1 MLQMIYYVITEL
13 SHHSSTILLAKTYL
27 MNRFKS
33 FILLILFF
41 VISTNVFAQL
51 QEDYSSQWKKIE
63 ALEKKGLT
71 KDALN
76 ETIKIFKDA
85 VAKNNEA
92 QQIKAAMFQMKYRNM
107 TEEDNQQKN
116 LFFVDTLI
124 AQTKAPAKNILLSM
138 QAQLFQTYKENNR
151 YKLYNRTALAEE
163 KGNDITTWSI
173 AKLNATIANLYKAS
187 LKYEA
192 ILKVTNLNGLDAII
206 VQGKNTRQLRPTLYD
221 FLAHRTLD
229 YFMSTENDVTS
240 PAYKFIINEEVA
252 FAPVKEFAAY
262 NFKTK
267 DTSSLYFNALQI
279 MQDLLAF
286 HLNDAQ
292 PEALLDA
299 DLKRL
304 DFVNEHGVFSNKEKL
319 YENALLNIETK
330 YSNSPASAQAT
341 YLRAQMLVESG
352 NKYNPLTGKENQ
364 FDLVK
369 AKYICEAAYAKF
381 PKSEGG
387 INCKNLISEIE
398 KPSLHFEVEK
408 VNLPALPFRAL
419 VTFKN
424 IGKVYYRIVQT
435 NREEI
440 KRLENNNDYEKV
452 WPFILALKPLKSWS
466 EMLPDQK
473 DFQQHATEIKVDAL
487 PVGTYYLLASIKEDF
502 SLSNNI
508 VGRATTYVSNISY
521 ITNNKN
527 ELYVLDRDNGKPL
540 EKATVQLWMNSY
552 SYNSRKYET
561 VKSGLYITDKNG
573 FVKIAK
579 PANYENSIV
588 QVKYNNDELFTDDG
602 YNSYYYDDINAKN
615 NSTKRTFL
623 FTDRSIYRPGQTIFF
638 KGIIT
643 QTDSTNRKSEIL
655 ANTKTS
661 VQLLDRNNQ
670 KISSVNVVT
679 NDYGSYN
686 GSFKIPEGLLN
697 GSFYLKDTI
706 TNSTQNISVE
716 EYKRPKFS
724 AEIKKPEGSYRVNDS
739 IRVIG
744 TAKAFSG
751 NNIDGAKVSYRVVRV
766 IRYPIWFGYYRSI
779 YPPRGSNEEMEI
791 TNGITTTDAK
801 GEFNIVFKAIPDET
815 VDKKSQPTFDYR
827 VSADITDVNGET
839 RSAITTISISYQAI
853 QLNIIAD
860 EKMPADSIKNIGIT
874 STNANGLHE
883 KTRVNF
889 AMYKL
894 QEPNRMFKA
903 RYWQQPD
910 LFTMSKE
917 EYYKL
922 FPYDVYANE
931 DQMSKWALGEKVIDV
946 TDTTRTDTRFDIR
959 DTRLKPG
966 WYKIIVTGEDKYGED
981 EKAEK
986 YLQIT
991 TNDEP
996 IANIK
1001 TPINVDVE
1009 KQTTQPGEK
1018 IKYNITTGFDKIWLI
1033 QNIVRPN
1040 ENYKI
1045 TYPTVSNGERFS
1057 NSIDVTESDRGGI
1070 NMNYVFVKHNR
1081 IYTGAQNFAVPWNNK
1096 QLKIA
1101 YETFRDK
1108 LEPGSAEKW
1117 KIKITGDKAEKV
1129 TAETLIS
1136 MYDASL
1142 DQFKP
1147 HNWGSLNSLWPLN
1160 NSVFNWS
1167 GNTFNGLASNEYDQ
1181 IKNVLL
1187 NALEKQYDHLL
1198 NNGWNENYNGRFG
1211 YDLRS
1216 DRLQEVVVSG
1226 MATQTQSSQIFDVN
1240 KSMNASKSLEGK
1252 VSGLVIQSDDKK
1264 EATTF
1269 KDQAVFNNEN
1279 IKIRKNFNET
1289 AFFFPDL
1296 KTDADGNVEFSFTMP
1311 EALTQWKLQVMAHT
1325 KELASAVSSKN
1336 TVTQKQLMVQPNAP
1350 RFLREG
1356 DRMEFSAK
1364 IVNLTVNEITGT
1376 SQLEILDAAINKPVD
1391 GWFKNVFSQQY
1402 FTVPAGQ
1409 SVAVK
1414 FPIDIPFNFNSA
1426 MTYRIKAISSPL
1438 GGGQEGASFSDG
1450 EEAAIPVLTNRILV
1464 TESLPLN
1471 MRNTDAK
1478 TFKFEKL
1485 INSSTSSTLTTH
1497 ALTVEYTSNPAW
1509 YAIQALPYLM
1519 EYPYECSEQT
1529 FSKYYANTLASFIS
1543 NSSPKIKAV
1552 FERWKITDT
1561 AALMSNL
1568 QKNEELKAVLLQ
1580 ETPWVLDAQNETQQK
1595 KNIALLFDMVRL
1607 AAEKNKTLAK
1617 LKEMQSSNGGFT
1629 WFKGGR
1635 DDRYI
1640 TQYILTGIGH
1650 LRKLKA
1656 VQRSDYENL
1665 KPIVDKALPYLDAR
1679 LKDEYDN
1686 LIKYNA
1692 KLSDNHLSY
1701 TAIQYLYMRSFFTET
1716 SIAAF
1721 AKKAADYYKGQ
1732 AQKYWLNQSK
1742 YMQAMA
1748 ALALYRNDDSKT
1760 AKAIIESLKQNSIS
1774 SEEMGMY
1781 WKDFTKGG
1789 YYWYQAPIESQAL
1802 MIEAF
1807 TDIDKNVAT
1816 INDLKTWLLKQ
1827 KQTQNWGNTK
1837 ATAEACF
1844 ALLLQGSDWLSEE
1857 KIVTIKLGN
1866 VLISSPTGGGWE
1878 GAEAGTGYFKKR
1890 IKAEKV
1896 KPEMGNISVEIKSV
1910 NNQPTNQTTSWG
1922 AAYWQYFEDLDK
1934 IIPNTFGTETP
1945 LKLVKKLF
1953 IEKNTDKGLVLQPVN
1968 DGDEIKVGDKI
1979 KVRIE
1984 LRADRDME
1992 YVHMKDMRAACM
2004 EPTNVISQYKYQ
2016 GGLGYYES
2024 TKDASTNFFFG
2035 LLPRGT
2041 YIFEYPMFVTHSGNF
2056 SNGITNIQCMYAP
2069 EFTSHSE
2076 GIRVSVAP

>member
-1 MLQMIYYVITEL
+1 MSNI
-13 SHHSSTILLAKTYL
+13 
-27 MNRFKS
+27 KS
-33 FILLILFF
+33 FAILILFF
-41 VISTNVFAQL
+41 VIHISVFAQVK
-51 QEDYSSQWKKIE
+51 EDYSSEWKKID

-85 VAKNNEA
+85 VNKNNEA

-138 QAQLFQTYKENNR
+138 QAQLFQSYKENNR
-151 YKLYNRTALAEE
+151 YQLYNRTALEEE

-187 LKYEA
+187 LKTEA
-192 ILKVTNLNGLDAII
+192 VLKVTDLNGLDAII
-206 VQGKNTRQLRPTLYD
+206 DKGKNTRQLRPTLFD
-221 FLAHRTLD
+221 FLEHRALD
-229 YFMSTENDVTS
+229 YFMSTENDVTT
-240 PAYKFIINEEVA
+240 PAYKFIINEVAA

-267 DTSSLYFNALQI
+267 DTASLYFNALQI

-292 PEALLDA
+292 PEALLDT

-304 DFVNEHGVFSNKEKL
+304 NFVNQHGIFNNKEKL
-319 YENALLNIETK
+319 YENALLNIEIK
-330 YSNSPASAQAT
+330 YSQSPASAKAT
-341 YLRAQMLVESG
+341 YLRAQMLVASAE
-352 NKYNPLTGKENQ
+352 KYNPLTNKENQ
-364 FDLVK
+364 YDLVK
-369 AKYICEAAYAKF
+369 AKQICEVVYAKF

-387 INCKNLISEIE
+387 INCKNFISEIE
-398 KPSLHFEVEK
+398 KPSLHFDIEK
-408 VNLPALPFRAL
+408 VNVPALPFRAL

-424 IGKVYYRIVQT
+424 IGRVYYRVVQT
-435 NREEI
+435 NREDI
-440 KRLENNNDYEKV
+440 KRLENTSDYEKM
-452 WPFILALKPLKSWS
+452 WPSIVALKPLKSWS
-466 EMLPDQK
+466 EIIPDQK
-473 DFQQHATEIKVDAL
+473 DFQQHATEIKLDAL
-487 PVGTYYLLASIKEDF
+487 PVGTYYLLASIQEDF

-508 VGRATTYVSNISY
+508 IGRVTTYVSNISY

-540 EKATVQLWMNSY
+540 EKATVQLWTNTYSY
-552 SYNSRKYET
+552 SSRKYET
-561 VKSGLYITDKNG
+561 VKSGLYTTDKNG

-579 PANYENSIV
+579 PINYENSIV

-602 YNSYYYDDINAKN
+602 YNSYYYDDINTKN
-615 NSTKRTFL
+615 KSTKRTFL

-643 QTDSTNRKSEIL
+643 QTDSTKRKSEIL

-670 KISSVNVVT
+670 KITSINVT
-679 NDYGSYN
+679 SNDYGSYN

-697 GSFYLKDTI
+697 GNFYLKDTL

-739 IRVIG
+739 IRVTG
-744 TAKAFSG
+744 AAKAFAG

-779 YPPRGSNEEMEI
+779 YPPQSNNEEMEI
-791 TNGITTTDAK
+791 TNGITTTDTK
-801 GEFNIVFKAIPDET
+801 GEFNIVFKAIPDES
-815 VDKKSQPTFDYR
+815 VEKKSQPTFDYR
-827 VSADITDVNGET
+827 VSADITDLNGET
-839 RSAITTISISYQAI
+839 RSATTIISVSYQAI

-860 EKMPADSIKNIGIT
+860 EKLSTDNIKNIGIT
-874 STNANGLHE
+874 STNANGQHE
-883 KTRVNF
+883 KTRVNYTI
-889 AMYKL
+889 YKL
-894 QEPNRMFKA
+894 QEPNRMFRA

-910 LFTMSKE
+910 LFTISKE

-922 FPYDVYANE
+922 FPYDVYSDE
-931 DQMSKWALGEKVIDV
+931 VQMSKWALGEKVIDV
-946 TDTTRTDTRFDIR
+946 TDTTARDSRFKTQDIR
-959 DTRLKPG
+959 LKTG
-966 WYKIIVTGEDKYGED
+966 WYKVIATGKDKYGE
-981 EKAEK
+981 EIKAEK
-986 YLQIT
+986 FILIT
-991 TNDEP
+991 GSDPQTIETKAP
-996 IANIK
+996 IL
-1001 TPINVDVE
+1001 VDVL
-1009 KQTTQPGEK
+1009 KQIAQPGEK
-1018 IKYNITTGFDKIWLI
+1018 ITYDITTGFDKIWLI

-1045 TYPTVSNGERFS
+1045 TYPTVSNGERFT
-1057 NSIDVTESDRGGI
+1057 NSIDVTEADRGGI
-1070 NMNYVFVKHNR
+1070 NMNYVFVQHNR
-1081 IYTGAQNFAVPWNNK
+1081 VYTGAQNFSVPWNNK
-1096 QLKIA
+1096 QLNIS

-1108 LEPGSAEKW
+1108 LEPGSTEKW
-1117 KIKITGDKAEKV
+1117 KIKIKGDNAEKV
-1129 TAETLIS
+1129 AAETLIS

-1147 HNWGSLNSLWPLN
+1147 HAWGSLNGLWPLN
-1160 NSVFNWS
+1160 NSYFNWS
-1167 GNTFNGLASNEYDQ
+1167 GNTFSDIASNENDQ
-1181 IKNVLL
+1181 IKSVFL
-1187 NALEKQYDHLL
+1187 NSLEKQYDYLV
-1198 NNGWNENYNGRFG
+1198 NNGWNESYGGLIRLRGNSSMAASDNGRAG
-1211 YDLRS
+1211 
-1216 DRLQEVVVSG
+1216 LQEVVVTSSRVEKKTPI
-1226 MATQTQSSQIFDVN
+1226 TQD
-1240 KSMNASKSLEGK
+1240 ALLGK
-1252 VSGLVIQSDDKK
+1252 VAGVQIKSETVSDLSINRNSNNINDIPIQL
-1264 EATTF
+1264 
-1269 KDQAVFNNEN
+1269 
-1279 IKIRKNFNET
+1279 RKNFNET

-1296 KTDADGNVEFSFTMP
+1296 KTDVDGNVEFSFTMP
-1311 EALTQWKLQVMAHT
+1311 EALTQWKLQLMAHT
-1325 KELASAVSSKN
+1325 KELASAVSSKI

-1364 IVNLTVNEITGT
+1364 IVNLTVNEIIGT
-1376 SQLEILDAAINKPVD
+1376 SQLELLDAATNKVVD

-1402 FTVPAGQ
+1402 FSVPAGQ

-1426 MTYRIKAISSPL
+1426 MIYRIKAIAKD
-1438 GGGQEGASFSDG
+1438 GSFSDG
-1450 EEAAIPVLTNRILV
+1450 EEAAIPVLTNRMLV
-1464 TESLPLN
+1464 TESLLLN
-1471 MRNTDAK
+1471 MRNTNSK
-1478 TFKFEKL
+1478 TFKFDKL
-1485 INSSTSSTLTTH
+1485 LNSGNSSTLSNH

-1509 YAIQALPYLM
+1509 YAVQALPYLM
-1519 EYPYECSEQT
+1519 EYPYECAEQT
-1529 FSKYYANTLASFIS
+1529 FSKFYANTLASFIS
-1543 NSSPKIKAV
+1543 NSSPKIKEV

-1561 AALMSNL
+1561 AALMGNL

-1580 ETPWVLDAQNETQQK
+1580 ETPWVLAAQNETQQK

-1635 DDRYI
+1635 DDRYM

-1656 VQRSDYENL
+1656 VQGSDYENL

-1679 LKDEYDN
+1679 LKEEYDN
-1686 LIKYNA
+1686 LIKYKA

-1701 TAIQYLYMRSFFTET
+1701 TAIQYLYMRCFFTEINIT
-1716 SIAAF
+1716 SS
-1721 AKKAADYYKGQ
+1721 AKTAVEYYKAQ
-1732 AQKYWLNQSK
+1732 AQKYWLSQSK
-1742 YMQAMA
+1742 YMQAMV
-1748 ALALYRNDDSKT
+1748 ALALYRNNDSKT
-1760 AKAIIESLKQNSIS
+1760 AKAILESLKQNSIS

-1802 MIEAF
+1802 MVEAF
-1807 TDIDKNVAT
+1807 TDIDKNIAT
-1816 INDLKTWLLKQ
+1816 INDIKTWLLKQ

-1857 KIVTIKLGN
+1857 KMVTINLGN
-1866 VLISSPTGGGWE
+1866 TIIKSSDDKT
-1878 GAEAGTGYFKKR
+1878 EAGTGYFKKR
-1890 IKAEKV
+1890 IEGEKV
-1896 KPEMGNISVEIKSV
+1896 NPEMGNISVEIKSV

-1934 IIPNTFGTETP
+1934 ITSAETP

-1953 IEKNTDKGLVLQPVN
+1953 VEKNTDKGLVLQAIK

-1984 LRADRDME
+1984 LRSDRDME

-2024 TKDASTNFFFG
+2024 TKDASTNFFFSW
-2035 LLPRGT
+2035 LPRGT
-2041 YIFEYPMFVTHSGNF
+2041 YIFEYSMFVTHSGNF

-2069 EFTSHSE
+2069 EFASHSE
-2076 GIRVSVAP
+2076 GVRVSVAP

>member
-1 MLQMIYYVITEL
+1 MSNI
-13 SHHSSTILLAKTYL
+13 
-27 MNRFKS
+27 KS
-33 FILLILFF
+33 FTILILFF
-41 VISTNVFAQL
+41 VIHISVFAQVK
-51 QEDYSSQWKKIE
+51 EDYSSEWKKID

-85 VAKNNEA
+85 VDKNNEA

-138 QAQLFQTYKENNR
+138 QAQLFQSYKENNR
-151 YKLYNRTALAEE
+151 YQLYNRTALEEE

-187 LKYEA
+187 LKTEA
-192 ILKVTNLNGLDAII
+192 VLKVTDLNGLDAII
-206 VQGKNTRQLRPTLYD
+206 DKGKNTRQLRPTLFD
-221 FLAHRTLD
+221 FLEHRALD
-229 YFMSTENDVTS
+229 YFMSTENDVTT
-240 PAYKFIINEEVA
+240 PAYKFIINEVAA

-267 DTSSLYFNALQI
+267 DTASLYFNALQI

-292 PEALLDA
+292 PEALLVA

-304 DFVNEHGVFSNKEKL
+304 DFVNEHGVFTNKEKL
-319 YENALLNIETK
+319 YENALLNIEIK
-330 YSNSPASAQAT
+330 YSQSPASAKAT
-341 YLRAQMLVESG
+341 YLRAQMLVASAE
-352 NKYNPLTGKENQ
+352 KYNPLLNKENQ

-369 AKYICEAAYAKF
+369 AKQICEATYAKF

-387 INCKNLISEIE
+387 INCKNLITQIE

-408 VNLPALPFRAL
+408 VNVPALPFRAL

-440 KRLENNNDYEKV
+440 KRLENNNDYDKV
-452 WPFILALKPLKSWS
+452 WPSILALKPYKSWS
-466 EMLPDQK
+466 ENIPDQK
-473 DFQQHATEIKVDAL
+473 DFQQHATEITVDGL
-487 PVGTYYLLASIKEDF
+487 PLGTYYLLASIKEDF
-502 SLSNNI
+502 STSNNI
-508 VGRATTYVSNISY
+508 ISRAITYVSNISY
-521 ITNNKN
+521 ITNNKM

-540 EKATVQLWMNSY
+540 GKATVQLWTNAYSY
-552 SYNSRKYET
+552 STRKYEVT
-561 VKSGLYITDKNG
+561 KAGIYTTDKNG

-579 PANYENSIV
+579 PANYENSIM

-602 YNSYYYDDINAKN
+602 YNSYYYDDINTKN
-615 NSTKRTFL
+615 KSTKRTFL

-643 QTDSTNRKSEIL
+643 QTDSTNQKSEIL
-655 ANTKTS
+655 TNIKTA
-661 VQLLDRNNQ
+661 VQLFDRNNQ
-670 KISSVNVVT
+670 KISGINVT
-679 NDYGSYN
+679 SNDYGSYN

-697 GSFYLKDTI
+697 GSFYLKDTL
-706 TNSTQNISVE
+706 TNSTQYISVE

-724 AEIKKPEGSYRVNDS
+724 VEIKKPEGSYRVNDS
-739 IRVIG
+739 IRV
-744 TAKAFSG
+744 TVAAKAFAG
-751 NNIDGAKVSYRVVRV
+751 NNIDAAKVSYRVVRV

-779 YPPRGSNEEMEI
+779 YPPQSNNEEMEI

-839 RSAITTISISYQAI
+839 RSATTTVSVSYQAI
-853 QLNIIAD
+853 QLNIIGD
-860 EKMPADSIKNIGIT
+860 EKMLADSIKNIGIT

-894 QEPNRMFKA
+894 QEPNRMVRE

-922 FPYDVYANE
+922 FPYDVYADE
-931 DQMSKWALGEKVIDV
+931 DQMGKWALGEKLIDV
-946 TDTTRTDTRFDIR
+946 NDTTRADARFEKLDTRFETK
-959 DTRLKPG
+959 DTRLKSG
-966 WYKIIVTGEDKYGED
+966 WYKIIVTGKDKFGVEI
-981 EKAEK
+981 KAEK
-986 YLQIT
+986 FVYISAPISSSPLSPGEGTGERLPISIITQKQIA
-991 TNDEP
+991 E
-996 IANIK
+996 
-1001 TPINVDVE
+1001 
-1009 KQTTQPGEK
+1009 PGEK
-1018 IKYNITTGFDKIWLI
+1018 ITYNITTGFEKIWLI

-1040 ENYKI
+1040 DNYKI
-1045 TYPTVSNGERFS
+1045 TYPTVSNGERFT
-1057 NSIDVTESDRGGI
+1057 NNIDVTEADRGGI
-1070 NMNYVFVKHNR
+1070 NMNYIFVQHNR

-1096 QLKIA
+1096 LLKIA

-1108 LEPGSAEKW
+1108 MEPGSAEKW
-1117 KIKITGDKAEKV
+1117 KIKITGDKTEKV

-1147 HNWGSLNSLWPLN
+1147 HAWGSLNGLWPLN
-1160 NSVFNWS
+1160 NSYFNWS
-1167 GNTFNGLASNEYDQ
+1167 GNTFSDIASNENAQ
-1181 IKNVLL
+1181 IKSVFL
-1187 NALEKQYDHLL
+1187 NSLEKQYDYLV
-1198 NNGWNENYNGRFG
+1198 NNGWNESSGGMIRLRGNSSMAPSANGRDG
-1211 YDLRS
+1211 
-1216 DRLQEVVVSG
+1216 LQEVVVTPMGVKRSVG
-1226 MATQTQSSQIFDVN
+1226 IENALAGKVAGVQISNEIKTDTAVN
-1240 KSMNASKSLEGK
+1240 KNNINDIP
-1252 VSGLVIQSDDKK
+1252 IQL
-1264 EATTF
+1264 
-1269 KDQAVFNNEN
+1269 
-1279 IKIRKNFNET
+1279 RKNFNET
-1289 AFFFPDL
+1289 AFFFPDF
-1296 KTDADGNVEFSFTMP
+1296 KTDADGNVEFSFAMP

-1325 KELASAVSSKN
+1325 KELASAVSSKT

-1364 IVNLTVNEITGT
+1364 IVNLTANEITGT
-1376 SQLEILDAAINKPVD
+1376 SQLELLDAATNKVVD
-1391 GWFKNVFSQQY
+1391 GWFKNVFPQQY

-1426 MTYRIKAISSPL
+1426 MIYRIKAISSPR
-1438 GGGQEGASFSDG
+1438 GGGQEGATFSDG
-1450 EEAAIPVLTNRILV
+1450 EEAAIPVLTNRMLV

-1471 MRNTDAK
+1471 MRNTNTK
-1478 TFKFEKL
+1478 TFKFDKL
-1485 INSSTSSTLTTH
+1485 LNSGSNTTLSNH
-1497 ALTVEYTSNPAW
+1497 ALTIEYTSNPAW
-1509 YAIQALPYLM
+1509 YAVQALPYLM
-1519 EYPYECSEQT
+1519 EYPYECAEQT
-1529 FSKYYANTLASFIS
+1529 FSKYYANTLAYFIS
-1543 NSSPKIKAV
+1543 NSSPKIKVV
-1552 FERWKITDT
+1552 FEKWKITDT

-1580 ETPWVLDAQNETQQK
+1580 ETPWVLAAQSETQQK

-1635 DDRYI
+1635 DDRYM

-1656 VQRSDYENL
+1656 VQGSDYENL

-1679 LKDEYDN
+1679 LEDEYDN
-1686 LIKYNA
+1686 LIKYKA

-1716 SIAAF
+1716 NIASS
-1721 AKKAADYYKGQ
+1721 AKTAVDYYKGQ
-1732 AQKYWLNQSK
+1732 AQKYWLSQSK

-1748 ALALYRNDDSKT
+1748 ALALYRTNDSKT

-1807 TDIDKNVAT
+1807 TDIDPDGNGDVAT

-1857 KIVTIKLGN
+1857 KMVTINLGN
-1866 VLISSPTGGGWE
+1866 TIIKSSDDKT
-1878 GAEAGTGYFKKR
+1878 EAGTGYFKKR
-1890 IKAEKV
+1890 IEAEKV
-1896 KPEMGNISVEIKSV
+1896 KPEMGNITVEIKSV
-1910 NNQPTNQTTSWG
+1910 NNQPINQSTSWG

-1953 IEKNTDKGLVLQPVN
+1953 IQKNTDKGVVLQPIK

-2035 LLPRGT
+2035 WLPRGR
-2041 YIFEYPMFVTHSGNF
+2041 YVFEYPMFVTHSGNF

-2076 GIRVSVAP
+2076 GVRVSVVP